1 MRCLAGV
8 KLFRMMP
15 REQILLQQQRL
26 AAGCLLLVADV
37 EWPGALF
44 ALPVQS
50 QQAGGS
56 REKKQIMM

>member
-1 MRCLAGV
+1 
-8 KLFRMMP
+8 MMP